1 MEIFMK
7 SSWKN
12 LELAQPVEEGYFVEE
27 GMSEKKGEL
36 YQSWFEEEEKPS
48 SNTVCEFRH
57 YLD

>member
-1 MEIFMK
+1 MK

>member
-27 GMSEKKGEL
+27 GMSEKKGNFINL
-36 YQSWFEEEEKPS
+36 GLKKKKNQAPTQYAS
-48 SNTVCEFRH
+48 
-57 YLD
+57 LGII

>member
-27 GMSEKKGEL
+27 GMSEKGKFINLGL
-36 YQSWFEEEEKPS
+36 EKKKNQAPTQYES
-48 SNTVCEFRH
+48 
-57 YLD
+57 LGII

>member
-27 GMSEKKGEL
+27 GMSEKREL
-36 YQSWFEEEEKPS
+36 YQSWFEEEKTKLQHS
-48 SNTVCEFRH
+48 MRV
-57 YLD
+57 